1 MAPTMDEAT
10 LSFDQ
15 VVHMLTSSDDG
26 RDGEPDSRRDIQAFS
41 AHLDRFLAQ
50 QGDRGETLERVETGT
65 NGRSAVVLARRP
77 LEFPWW
83 HFWRKGHDHED
94 HLKELYFVLP
104 AGDRPEVLG
113 LVNRC
118 DDARVQVGRISN
130 ASGRYRNR
138 HLETLYSVACNLLRI
153 LDEPVGRRDGGLEAR
168 ALAQVAGQLTLVEER
183 FQWVL
188 QRNATVSY
196 LRGVVLGFVAAALP
210 AVALLFLS
218 ITLHWPPVSLQP
230 ALLCFA
236 GGAVTAS
243 TNALLRITQGTLTI
257 VGNDSHLL
265 IGFYGSFRPFIGAV
279 FAVVLYAMV
288 SSKLVNL
295 TSPTVDNEL
304 PSLIIAFAAGF
315 SEGLVPDL
323 VSGLKLSGGGR

>member
-1 MAPTMDEAT
+1 MNEAA

-15 VVHMLTSSDDG
+15 VVHMLTPSDDEPNG
-26 RDGEPDSRRDIQAFS
+26 RGDIQAFS
-41 AHLDRFLAQ
+41 AHLERFLAH
-50 QGDRGETLERVETGT
+50 QGDQGETLERVEYGT
-65 NGRSAVVLARRP
+65 HGRSAVVLARRP
-77 LEFPWW
+77 IEFPRW
-83 HFWRKGHDHED
+83 HLWRNGTRHNQED

-104 AGDRPEVLG
+104 AADRPEVLG

-153 LDEPVGRRDGGLEAR
+153 LDVPVGNHDGGLEAR
-168 ALAQVAGQLTLVEER
+168 ALAQVSEQLTLVEAR

-196 LRGVVLGFVAAALP
+196 LRGVAIGLLAAVLP
-210 AVALLFLS
+210 AAALLFLS
-218 ITLHWPPVSLQP
+218 IALHWPPASLQP

-288 SSKLVNL
+288 AGKLVNL

-304 PSLIIAFAAGF
+304 PSLIIAFAGGF
-315 SEGLVPDL
+315 TEGLVPDL